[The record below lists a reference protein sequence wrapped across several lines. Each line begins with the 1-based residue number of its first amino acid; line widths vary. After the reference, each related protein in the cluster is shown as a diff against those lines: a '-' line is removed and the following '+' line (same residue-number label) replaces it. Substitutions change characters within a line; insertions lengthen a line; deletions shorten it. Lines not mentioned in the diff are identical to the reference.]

1 MGSSFGQLLRKAFTN
16 RGIYLVVVLNL
27 CFVAYMVGQT
37 PFEGHGVA
45 ACVAPKDEAFF
56 GCHFPPPPPLWKVVG
71 VVLNAPPLL
80 MSVFLSERVEGA
92 FPQFCGMMTFFNL
105 SVLAAGVWLQWTG
118 VGLATDFLIRR
129 VCFKSRRT

>member
-1 MGSSFGQLLRKAFTN
+1 MWSGSGRLLRKAFTN

-27 CFVAYMVGQT
+27 CFVAYVVGQT

-45 ACVAPKDEAFF
+45 TCVAPKDEAFF

-80 MSVFLSERVEGA
+80 MSVFLAERLEGA
-92 FPQFCGMMTFFNL
+92 FPRFCGVMTFFNL
-105 SVLAAGVWLQWTG
+105 SVLAAGVWLQWAG
-118 VGLATDFLIRR
+118 VGLAIDFLIRR
-129 VCFKSRRT
+129 VRVKSRRT

>member
-1 MGSSFGQLLRKAFTN
+1 MLSGSGRLLRKAFTN

-45 ACVAPKDEAFF
+45 SCVAPKDEAFF
-56 GCHFPPPPPLWKVVG
+56 GCYFPPPPPLWKVVG

-80 MSVFLSERVEGA
+80 MSVFLAERLEGA
-92 FPQFCGMMTFFNL
+92 FPRFCGVMTLFNL
-105 SVLAAGVWLQWTG
+105 SVLAAGVWLQWAG
-118 VGLATDFLIRR
+118 VGLAIDFLIRR
-129 VCFKSRRT
+129 VRVKSRRT